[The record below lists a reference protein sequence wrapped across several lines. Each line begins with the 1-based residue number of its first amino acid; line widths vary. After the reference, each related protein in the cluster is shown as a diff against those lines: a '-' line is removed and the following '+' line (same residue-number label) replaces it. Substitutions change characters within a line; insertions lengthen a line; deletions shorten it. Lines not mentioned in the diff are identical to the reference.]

1 MLATLMTEPSKRRRS
16 RNSRETQSI
25 TFRITPEVKKAIRH
39 TAKLA
44 ARSENLQLE
53 VFVKIGFLQSQGF
66 NLYGM
71 TEIQIVEQFNKVIGV
86 IEEESTDD

>member
-1 MLATLMTEPSKRRRS
+1 MTEPSKRRRS

-25 TFRITPEVKKAIRH
+25 TFRITPDVKKAIKH
-39 TAKLA
+39 TASLS

-71 TEIQIVEQFNKVIGV
+71 TEIQMVELFNKTIGI
-86 IEEESTDD
+86 IEGESDG